1 MYNYSKLDYKAIGE
15 RIKYLRG
22 NESQA
27 EFGRKF
33 DRSYMDIGRVERG
46 EVKPTVE
53 LLFNICTEYNVSLD
67 WLLTGEGPIK
77 KERGMTFLEP
87 EFPEKPSMVDKGFS
101 LPFRPE
107 KERIGNIMVRKGL
120 IKSEDLEV
128 ALTEQ
133 SAMPIEEDEV
143 LIQIIGILR
152 HELPEAKKAILK
164 ILKCR
169 REAKESIKSL
179 LSLDEPFVKGD
190 RIEGQ

>member
-1 MYNYSKLDYKAIGE
+1 MATYSKIDYKAIGE

-22 NESQA
+22 TASQS

-33 DRSYMDIGRVERG
+33 NRSYIDIGRVERG

-53 LLFNICTEYNVSLD
+53 LLFNICTEYNVTFD
-67 WLLTGEGPIK
+67 WLITGEGPINK
-77 KERGMTFLEP
+77 GRATGFFDP
-87 EFPEKPSMVDKGFS
+87 ELLGDSCLVEKGFS

-107 KERIGNIMVRKGL
+107 EERIGNIMVRKGL

-128 ALTEQ
+128 ALVEQ
-133 SAMPIEEDEV
+133 SAMPIEEDEE
-143 LIQIIGILR
+143 LIHIIGILR

-164 ILKCR
+164 ILKYR
-169 REAKESIKSL
+169 REAKEGIKSL
-179 LSLDEPFVKGD
+179 LSLDELYMEKD

>member
-1 MYNYSKLDYKAIGE
+1 MDKYSKLDYKTIGE

-22 NESQA
+22 TASQS

-33 DRSYMDIGRVERG
+33 NRPYIDIGRVERG

-53 LLFNICTEYNVSLD
+53 LLFNICTECNVTFD
-67 WLLTGEGPIK
+67 WLLTGEGPIR
-77 KERGMTFLEP
+77 KERATGFFEP
-87 EFPEKPSMVDKGFS
+87 EPPQNSAVVEKGFS

-128 ALTEQ
+128 ALIEQ
-133 SAMPIEEDEV
+133 SAMPIEEDEE
-143 LIQIIGILR
+143 LIHIIGILR

-164 ILKCR
+164 ILKYR
-169 REAKESIKSL
+169 REAKEGIKSL
-179 LSLDEPFVKGD
+179 LSLDDLFLKGD
-190 RIEGQ
+190 MIKGQ